1 MDPLVGRR
9 APLAGLAVVVASMIV
24 LFSVPRSYFVAATFV
39 STSCMIL
46 ASLMVGVPRNRPRL
60 RFVAIATGLVSASI
74 LYLVFF
80 GGALALKN
88 LIPDYSAGS
97 ESSIYSLIASPSNPL
112 PLQVV
117 VLLFDAVGYE
127 SFFRGVLQKQLQPR
141 LGVAAAPAVALFD
154 AAIHIATFNPIWI
167 ATTFVADLVWGLTY
181 YFGKGFQ
188 SSFTSHFV
196 WDLAIFIIR
205 PVI

>member
-1 MDPLVGRR
+1 
-9 APLAGLAVVVASMIV
+9 MIV
-24 LFSVPRSYFVAATFV
+24 LFSVPRSYFVAATLV
-39 STSCMIL
+39 STGCMIL
-46 ASLMVGVPRNRPRL
+46 ASLMVGVPRTRPRL
-60 RFVAIATGLVSASI
+60 RSVAIVAGVLSAFL

-80 GGALALKN
+80 AGALALKS
-88 LIPDYSAGS
+88 LIPNYSTGS

-141 LGVAAAPAVALFD
+141 LGVAAAPTVALFD
-154 AAIHIATFNPIWI
+154 AVIHVATVNPIWV
-167 ATTFVADLVWGLTY
+167 ATTFVADLAWGLTY
-181 YFGKGFQ
+181 YFGRGFQ
-188 SSFTSHFV
+188 ASFTSHFI